1 VRHRVVTQGR
11 QSAMMAEKVVK
22 KIRVDHFHINNKQQQ
37 HTYQLATA

>member
-11 QSAMMAEKVVK
+11 QSAMMAK
-22 KIRVDHFHINNKQQQ
+22 KIRVDHFHINNKQQH